1 MTRSR
6 ERVEPPSRSQW
17 GRWLAEHH
25 ASSPG
30 VWLRIDARN
39 APGDDALSY
48 DNTVRELLCW
58 GWVDGQARRDGEA
71 SLVWCCPRRPGSG
84 WAATN
89 KARVAEL
96 TEQGRMQG
104 PGLVAVEVARANG
117 SWTVL
122 DGPEAGL
129 EPEELT
135 TALDAVPRAR
145 RFWDELPP
153 SARKHALSQIAFA
166 KREATR
172 RSRIEAVVRRCA
184 AHERPDR

>member
-1 MTRSR
+1 MTRSN
-6 ERVEPPSRSQW
+6 ERVEPRTRSEW

-25 ASSPG
+25 ADRPG

-39 APGDDALSY
+39 APGEDALSY
-48 DNTVRELLCW
+48 ENAVRELLCW
-58 GWVDGQARRDGEA
+58 GWVDGQTRRDAGV
-71 SLVWCCPRRPGSG
+71 SLIWCCPRRPTSG

-96 TEQGRMQG
+96 TEQGRMQEAG
-104 PGLVAVEVARANG
+104 VAAVATARANG

-122 DGPEAGL
+122 DGPEAGI
-129 EPEELT
+129 EPHDLT
-135 TALDAVPRAR
+135 AALDAAPQAR
-145 RFWDELPP
+145 RYWDELPP
-153 SARKHALSQIAFA
+153 SARKYALSQIAFA

-172 RSRIEAVVRRCA
+172 TARVEALVRRCA